1 MSWRLLAVGS
11 HKRQD
16 NYPGKIKRVKRIFQ
30 AEGAAR
36 NGQQF

>member
-1 MSWRLLAVGS
+1 MEAFGS
-11 HKRQD
+11 RGHRRQD